1 MVVLDIA
8 MQVDRSIPVY
18 YLDTGLLFPETY
30 QLIDR
35 VRAHYGIQ
43 PIAVRPQDTV
53 EEQAVTHGE
62 ALWLRDP
69 NACCRLRKVE
79 PQMSFLRDY
88 DAWIAGLRRDQA
100 TTRSNI
106 PIVQFDTTFGLTK
119 ICPLAHWDERMVWT
133 YVRAHGVPYNS
144 LHDSGYPSAGCVP
157 CTRAISPGEDIRAG
171 RWPGFDK
178 TECGLHPATHVKDSL

>member
-8 MQVDRSIPVY
+8 MRVDRSIPVY

-30 QLIDR
+30 ELVDR
-35 VRAHYGIQ
+35 VRSCYGID
-43 PIAVRPQDTV
+43 PIAVRPQETV
-53 EEQAVTHGE
+53 EQQAVTRGE

-88 DAWIAGLRRDQA
+88 GAWIAGLRRDQA
-100 TTRSNI
+100 ITRSQI
-106 PIVQFDTTFGLTK
+106 PVVQFDTEFQLTK
-119 ICPLAHWDERMVWT
+119 ICPLAHWDERMVWS
-133 YVRAHGVPYNS
+133 YIRAHDVPYNS
-144 LHDSGYPSAGCVP
+144 LHDCGYPSAGCVP
-157 CTRAISPGEDIRAG
+157 CTRAIVPGEDMRAG

-178 TECGLHPATHVKDSL
+178 IECGLHADTRAKHSL